1 MSNDNNFTYQEPCK
15 IKAYLTVP
23 EWAKGED
30 GFSPTIKVKTN
41 SSTEYVLTIT
51 DVDGSYDT
59 PNLKG
64 TGSGS
69 GGTGEDGATFT
80 PSVSPE
86 GVISWTNNKGY
97 DNPEP
102 VNIKGPKGDTG
113 DKGETGSIGPVGPAG
128 QDGAKGDKGEKGDPG
143 QDGQTP
149 VRGVDYWTEED
160 QQSVVTEVKEG
171 LIVATTTTAG
181 LVKPDGTSITITGDG
196 TISAVGGGGGGTGE
210 KEVYSF
216 TSETPLTKEEET
228 ALKKIK
234 ANPNNYVVYID
245 KKIVNL
251 ISSYS
256 TGLAFATINIS
267 GSNTGNQFIV
277 HQITII
283 AEGNIITKND
293 TLDRYYIPMTT
304 SNQPLNGQ
312 IVTSDNIV
320 NFSSQWNYT
329 QDVYDSNLFNAR
341 EILIEIQDT
350 NGDVSTSYYK
360 PLNDDILG
368 NQINISV
375 HITKVPSLNTQNRY
389 CWYYNGSN
397 LVFNGIPLSPTY
409 HIWYK
414 T

>member
-15 IKAYLTVP
+15 IKAYLTIP
-23 EWAKGED
+23 EWSKGED

-80 PSVSPE
+80 PSVSSE
-86 GVISWTNNKGY
+86 GIISWTNNKGY

-143 QDGQTP
+143 QDGKTP
-149 VRGVDYWTEED
+149 VRGVDYWTEAD
-160 QQSVVTEVKEG
+160 QQSVVTEIKEE

-181 LVKPDGTSITITGDG
+181 LVKPDGTSITVTSDG
-196 TISAVGGGGGGTGE
+196 TISAVGGGSGGGSGE

-216 TSETPLTKEEET
+216 ISETPLTKEDET
-228 ALKKIK
+228 ALNKIK
-234 ANPNNYVVYID
+234 ANPNNYVIYID
-245 KKIVNL
+245 RKIVTT
-251 ISSYS
+251 IAHVQ
-256 TGLAFATINIS
+256 TGLIFSAINIS
-267 GSNTGNQFIV
+267 GSNTGNQFIIY
-277 HQITII
+277 QISII
-283 AEGNIITKND
+283 AEGNIIEKNSSS
-293 TLDRYYIPMTT
+293 YYIPITT
-304 SNQPLNGQ
+304 VNQPLNGQ
-312 IVTSDNIV
+312 IITSNNIINYV
-320 NFSSQWNYT
+320 SVWNYT
-329 QDVYDSNLFNAR
+329 TDLYDSNLYNAR
-341 EILIEIQDT
+341 EILIEIQDS

-360 PLNDDILG
+360 PLNNEILG
-368 NQINISV
+368 GQTNIYV
-375 HITKVPSLNTQNRY
+375 YMTKVSGLPADSRY
-389 CWYYNGSN
+389 YWYYSGAELRFSATPPNPS
-397 LVFNGIPLSPTY
+397 Y